1 MDEYKLWLQKAKE
14 DLLWTANSLE
24 GKIFY
29 GACFTA
35 HRATEKALKSF
46 LLFHKK
52 PLRKIHD
59 LRALLE
65 NCIKIDK
72 DFETLRASIIT
83 ITPYYIE
90 TRYPIYE
97 ELASFNEKEA
107 GEAYDVAQQTIE
119 FVERKINKS

>member
-1 MDEYKLWLQKAKE
+1 MEEYKLWLQKAKE
-14 DLLWTANSLE
+14 DLLWTVNSLE

-35 HRATEKALKSF
+35 HQAAEKALKSF
-46 LLFHKK
+46 LLFRKK
-52 PLRKIHD
+52 PLHKIHD

-72 DFETLRASIIT
+72 DFETLRESIIT
-83 ITPYYIE
+83 ISPYYIE

-107 GEAYDVAQQTIE
+107 MEAYGLAGQVIE
-119 FVERKINKS
+119 FVEKKIR

>member
-29 GACFTA
+29 GACFTSHQA
-35 HRATEKALKSF
+35 VEKALKSF
-46 LLFHKK
+46 LLFYKK
-52 PLRKIHD
+52 PLRKMHD

-65 NCIKIDK
+65 DCVKIDK
-72 DFETLRASIIT
+72 DFETLRDPVIT
-83 ITPYYIE
+83 ISPYYIE

-97 ELASFNEKEA
+97 ELASFAEKEA
-107 GEAYDVAQQTIE
+107 RVAYDLTTKIIE
-119 FVERKINKS
+119 FVEKKIK

>member
-14 DLLWTANSLE
+14 DLLWTENSLK

-35 HRATEKALKSF
+35 HQTAEKALKSF

-52 PLRKIHD
+52 PLRRIHD

-65 NCIKIDK
+65 NCIRIDK
-72 DFETLRASIIT
+72 DFETLRESIIT
-83 ITPYYIE
+83 ISPYYIE

-97 ELASFNEKEA
+97 ELTSFGEKDA
-107 GEAYDVAQQTIE
+107 RDAYNLARSIVE
-119 FVERKINKS
+119 FVEKKIKIR

>member
-29 GACFTA
+29 GACFTT
-35 HRATEKALKSF
+35 HQVTEKALKSF

-65 NCIKIDK
+65 DCIKIDK
-72 DFETLRASIIT
+72 DFEMLRDSVIT
-83 ITPYYIE
+83 ISPYYIG

-97 ELASFNEKEA
+97 ELATFGEKEA
-107 GEAYDVAQQTIE
+107 RKAYNLASEVIE
-119 FVERKINKS
+119 FVERKIE

>member
-14 DLLWTANSLE
+14 DLLWTENSLE

-35 HRATEKALKSF
+35 HQATEKALKSF

-52 PLRKIHD
+52 PLRKVHD

-65 NCIKIDK
+65 DCIKMDK
-72 DFETLRASIIT
+72 DFEMLRDSVIT
-83 ITPYYIE
+83 ISPYYIE

-107 GEAYDVAQQTIE
+107 RGAHEVAQKAIE
-119 FVERKINKS
+119 FVERRIK

>member
-14 DLLWTANSLE
+14 DLLWTENSLE

-35 HRATEKALKSF
+35 HQAAEKALKSF

-65 NCIKIDK
+65 DCIKIDK
-72 DFETLRASIIT
+72 DFETLRDSVIT
-83 ITPYYIE
+83 ISPYYIE
-90 TRYPIYE
+90 TRYPLYE
-97 ELASFNEKEA
+97 ELASFSEKEA
-107 GEAYDVAQQTIE
+107 RVAYNLATEVIE
-119 FVERKINKS
+119 FVERKIK

>member
-35 HRATEKALKSF
+35 HQATEKALKSF

-52 PLRKIHD
+52 PLRKVHD

-65 NCIKIDK
+65 DCIYLK
-72 DFETLRASIIT
+72 TA
-83 ITPYYIE
+83 
-90 TRYPIYE
+90 
-97 ELASFNEKEA
+97 
-107 GEAYDVAQQTIE
+107 
-119 FVERKINKS
+119 